1 MQMSAMAN
9 ASDSEWQ
16 RWRMAATS
24 NGNGGEWQQWQM
36 AAAAAVINPA
46 AILLWRHLMAPL
58 SLYSGGQVKVSDR
71 TK

>member
-1 MQMSAMAN
+1 MAV
-9 ASDSEWQ
+9 
-16 RWRMAATS
+16 TS
-24 NGNGGEWQQWQM
+24 NGNGGEWQRRQMAMVANGSSGEWQQWQM